1 MKTIE
6 TIKNEFKTYET
17 TRYLNVLMKSTV
29 SEYGFYVSEKA
40 AKLQKKLI
48 DEMGIS
54 EFMQWLYA
62 EVYNPI
68 DAFMGGK

>member
-17 TRYLNVLMKSTV
+17 VRYIRALMKS
-29 SEYGFYVSEKA
+29 SISDYGFYVSERA

-48 DEMGIS
+48 DEMGAS
-54 EFMQWLYA
+54 EFMKWLYA
-62 EVYNPI
+62 EVYSPI